1 MDAVHAD
8 KWVLAHLKPPPKRG
22 IPSSQLF
29 LCCGIAYYEGITVVG
44 DLRQ

>member
-1 MDAVHAD
+1 MDAVHTD
-8 KWVLAHLKPPPKRG
+8 KWVLAHLKPPERG

-29 LCCGIAYYEGITVVG
+29 LCCGIAYYVGITVVG